1 VFQALGYVETAR
13 GEVQAIVVDGAQV
26 YLVKHGDT
34 FADQYRAMSV
44 DPAMVLAVRVPLG
57 EGRGNS
63 LSSRTGPVTLASNK
77 VFGVLRLPPSGA
89 ADLGLL
95 QDKGALGG
103 SGLTDVGVNLFGS
116 SGFAGFDLQSHRM
129 MADNPNV
136 SF

>member
-1 VFQALGYVETAR
+1 VFQALGYVETAQ

-26 YLVKHGDT
+26 YLVRQGDT
-34 FADQYRAMSV
+34 FADQYRAVSV

-57 EGRGNS
+57 EGEGNS

-77 VFGVLRLPPSGA
+77 VFGGLRLPPSGV

-95 QDKGALGG
+95 QDKGTLGG